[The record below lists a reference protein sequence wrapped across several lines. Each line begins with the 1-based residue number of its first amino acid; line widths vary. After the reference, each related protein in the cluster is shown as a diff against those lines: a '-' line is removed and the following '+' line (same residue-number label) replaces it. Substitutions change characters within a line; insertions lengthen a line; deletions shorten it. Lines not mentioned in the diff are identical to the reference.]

1 MGCVSPSQTSFL
13 SCEHFSSQR
22 CGCPW
27 PLLLHR
33 LIAESASVGE
43 KDRCWLSQ
51 ASVHGHRTSFHVLLS
66 GRGLP
71 ERSGAFRAAKR
82 PFVWVYGREG

>member
-13 SCEHFSSQR
+13 SREHFSSQR

-51 ASVHGHRTSFHVLLS
+51 ASVHGHRMSFHVLLS

-71 ERSGAFRAAKR
+71 EASGAFRAEKS